1 MPVDL
6 GRFNSTLV
14 YSRRA
19 PIKDLLE
26 DLAELRAFD
35 GKQEKTLTMWTAI
48 GVIGLMGSIISII
61 AASSSNPTMGP
72 TARFALIGAF
82 VAMMVVGF
90 ATRWARSRLNLENRR
105 YELAER
111 VIRFLRLDSP
121 PDAEI
126 SLQLDLQRPYIRR
139 KQVRTGK
146 VGPWNVTYYTDP
158 WLRVQGRLVDG
169 TAYRLTA
176 IEKHQLRSKTYRSRS
191 GKMKSKSKTKA
202 ASELIVGV
210 RVKRRRFPEFARLST
225 KSAVPL
231 VQLPEW
237 AKLKACKVDAP
248 ATSDRGTL
256 TLRSATTQAWSC
268 EAEGEAQE
276 PTSGV
281 RWFAMSILS
290 VYQVLNLARVPE
302 KG

>member
-1 MPVDL
+1 
-6 GRFNSTLV
+6 
-14 YSRRA
+14 
-19 PIKDLLE
+19 
-26 DLAELRAFD
+26 
-35 GKQEKTLTMWTAI
+35 
-48 GVIGLMGSIISII
+48 
-61 AASSSNPTMGP
+61 MGP
-72 TARFALIGAF
+72 TARFALIGVF
-82 VAMMVVGF
+82 VTMLVVGSV
-90 ATRWARSRLNLENRR
+90 TRWARSGLNLENRR

-146 VGPWNVTYYTDP
+146 VGPWNVTYYSDP
-158 WLRVQGRLVDG
+158 WLRVQGRLVNG

-176 IEKHQLRSKTYRSRS
+176 IEKHQLRNKRYRSRS

-202 ASELIVGV
+202 ATELIVGV
-210 RVKRRRFPEFARLST
+210 RVKRRRFPEFARLSP
-225 KSAVPL
+225 KSAVQL

-256 TLRSATTQAWSC
+256 TLRSATNQAWSC